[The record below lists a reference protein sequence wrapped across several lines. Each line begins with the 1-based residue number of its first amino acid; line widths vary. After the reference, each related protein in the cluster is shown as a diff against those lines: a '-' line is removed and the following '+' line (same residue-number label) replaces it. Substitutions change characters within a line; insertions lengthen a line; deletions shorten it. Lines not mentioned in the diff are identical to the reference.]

1 MSVLVGSDG
10 AAQIDLG
17 GGIKYVANI
26 FSWNASMKRDMLRRT
41 TQADEA
47 ERRTGGLADW
57 TGDFSFKL
65 QFSDDTATAQSAWQM
80 LDFAY
85 SNTDDDLK
93 AELRL
98 ILQSYKLPPDYDVF
112 RTTVS
117 GIIQLAGTIV
127 IGDVSLDC
135 TDPEQPIIAK
145 AFWGGDGA
153 LALQR
158 A

>member
-1 MSVLVGSDG
+1 MSVLIGSNG
-10 AAQIDLG
+10 AAQINLG

-26 FSWNASMKRDMLRRT
+26 FSWTASMKRDMLSRT

-57 TGDFSFKL
+57 TGDFSFNL
-65 QFSDDTATAQSAWQM
+65 QFSDDADTAQSAWQM

-98 ILQSYKLPPDYDVF
+98 ILQSHKLPPDYDVF
-112 RTTVS
+112 RTTIS

-135 TDPEQPIIAK
+135 TDPGQPIVAK

>member
-1 MSVLVGSDG
+1 M
-10 AAQIDLG
+10 
-17 GGIKYVANI
+17 KYVANI
-26 FSWNASMKRDMLRRT
+26 FSWNASMKRDMLSRT

-93 AELRL
+93 AELQL
-98 ILQSYKLPPDYDVF
+98 ILQSHKLPPDCDIF

-117 GIIQLAGTIV
+117 GIIRLAGTIV

-145 AFWGGDGA
+145 AFWSGDGA

>member
-1 MSVLVGSDG
+1 MSVLVGSHG
-10 AAQIDLG
+10 AAQLDLG
-17 GGIKYVANI
+17 GSLKYVANI
-26 FSWNASMKRDMLRRT
+26 FSWDASMKRAMLNRT
-41 TQADEA
+41 TQADDFEKN
-47 ERRTGGLADW
+47 TGGLAGW
-57 TGDFSFKL
+57 SGSFSFKL
-65 QFSDDTATAQSAWQM
+65 QFSDDTSTAQSAWQM

-98 ILQSYKLPPDYDVF
+98 ILQSYKLPPDYDIF
-112 RTTVS
+112 KSTVS
-117 GIIQLAGTIV
+117 GIIRLAGTIV

-145 AFWGGDGA
+145 AFWSGDGA
-153 LALQR
+153 LALER

>member
-1 MSVLVGSDG
+1 VSVLVGSNG

-26 FSWNASMKRDMLRRT
+26 FSWTASMKRDMLSRT

-80 LDFAY
+80 LNFAY

-98 ILQSYKLPPDYDVF
+98 ILQSYRLPPGYDVF